1 MGQKLLENA
10 KIEKFKC
17 DILGDFQTLLKQQR
31 SLDIFFRNQIM
42 QFLSAAVSRLGHV
55 ATVATPHPTGKVFS
69 SPAFRPHDDGDQ
81 SHPLTAMY
89 GNVAAF
95 VQG

>member
-1 MGQKLLENA
+1 MPKLKNSDATFWVIFKHCVCVET
-10 KIEKFKC
+10 IEATTF
-17 DILGDFQTLLKQQR
+17 IGY
-31 SLDIFFRNQIM
+31 FFRNQIM

>member
-1 MGQKLLENA
+1 MP
-10 KIEKFKC
+10 KFKNSNATFWVIFKHC
-17 DILGDFQTLLKQQR
+17 ALKLLKQQR

-89 GNVAAF
+89 GNVAAAF